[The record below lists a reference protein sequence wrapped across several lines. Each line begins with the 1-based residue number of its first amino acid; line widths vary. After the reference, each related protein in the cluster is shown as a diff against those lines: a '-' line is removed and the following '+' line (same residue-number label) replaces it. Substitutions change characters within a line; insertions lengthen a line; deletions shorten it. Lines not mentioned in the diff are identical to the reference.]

1 MKSQFIAAVAAAGLL
16 LGSASAALAATM
28 PKDTGG
34 TPGNGSATTNGM
46 KSYGGSPGNG
56 SATTNGMKSYGGSPG
71 NGSAKAKPKH

>member
-34 TPGNGSATTNGM
+34 TPGNGSAAVKPVHN
-46 KSYGGSPGNG
+46 YGG
-56 SATTNGMKSYGGSPG
+56 AAA
-71 NGSAKAKPKH
+71 NGSAKVSHDYGGSAANGKAKKKASH